1 MIKLENLNGTLE
13 KETKKISFELSTKGT
28 YDFDLIEQNHPF
40 KQLLAEKPTEEE
52 KSELANTLQMLQPN
66 KSEVNK
72 DENLVEI
79 LEIDTKED
87 TENEETSTKDNEVK
101 LSSETASDNLG
112 ETEVKKAP
120 DGEKKCSS
128 LPRDDPIL
136 SDDHKEIMNKANTL
150 RTLSKVLNSCE
161 SIW

>member
-1 MIKLENLNGTLE
+1 M
-13 KETKKISFELSTKGT
+13 LS
-28 YDFDLIEQNHPF
+28 
-40 KQLLAEKPTEEE
+40 EKPTEEE

-79 LEIDTKED
+79 LEIDTKEE

-101 LSSETASDNLG
+101 LGSETASDN
-112 ETEVKKAP
+112 ETESKKAP
-120 DGEKKCSS
+120 DGDKKCST

-150 RTLSKVLNSCE
+150 RTLSKVMHACVPEHLVNFAG
-161 SIW
+161 ILG